1 MILTSYMVQLY
12 SEHPDAGT
20 KLQDG
25 IDGAIWFEFKNE
37 DKFRYAACLFSKN
50 KITNYKGANVWMWN
64 GEVDKISLTPSIL
77 FPYYK
82 FHCYV
87 TKGEIILFADSQVV
101 NQAVRKDYNEFF
113 GIQEE

>member
-37 DKFRYAACLFSKN
+37 DKFRYAACMFSKK
-50 KITNYKGANVWMWN
+50 KIGQYHNANVWIWN
-64 GEVDKISLTPSIL
+64 GQVDKISLMPSIL
-77 FPYYK
+77 FSDYK

-87 TKGEIILFADSQVV
+87 TEGRIVLLTDSQVV
-101 NQAVRKDYNEFF
+101 NQAARKDYNEFF
-113 GIQEE
+113 NIQEE